1 MYSVVILIYETRVLS
16 HFVKVLHFVIKFNYK
31 VQNLYIIHY
40 YVN

>member
-16 HFVKVLHFVIKFNYK
+16 HFVIKFNYK